1 MSRLLFTL
9 SEVEDNPNFNYF
21 GCQSVIKQV
30 KADYLEVSLS
40 CENIFMRP
48 LSKLAFQNWFL
59 FVYPSR
65 VDYFVRRAI
74 NVHLLFGF
82 ELFLAVLE

>member
-1 MSRLLFTL
+1 
-9 SEVEDNPNFNYF
+9 
-21 GCQSVIKQV
+21 
-30 KADYLEVSLS
+30 
-40 CENIFMRP
+40 MRP

-82 ELFLAVLE
+82 ELFLAVLEWKGCGFLH